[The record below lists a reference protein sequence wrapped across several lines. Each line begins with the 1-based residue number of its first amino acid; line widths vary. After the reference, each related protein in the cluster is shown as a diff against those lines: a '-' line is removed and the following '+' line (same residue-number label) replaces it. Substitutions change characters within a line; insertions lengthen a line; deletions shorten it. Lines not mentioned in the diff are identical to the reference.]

1 MALLLVYRLR
11 RNAVFFI
18 KRFLYLPPPVRFI
31 DGALHGIRQP
41 VCVHHHMTVLV
52 PGRPPDSLHHGRIAA
67 QKTFLVRIQ
76 NSNTAHFRQV
86 QAFPQQVDTHQHI
99 KLAFPQCINNLGP
112 FNSSYI
118 GMKIAHPHF
127 VLFQIIRQVLRHPLG
142 QGGHQHTLT
151 PFNGLADLAHQ
162 VIDLSFNGTHFHM
175 GIQQA
180 GRPDDLL
187 HHLGRL
193 AQFIIRG
200 SCGNIN
206 HLVDSLIE
214 FFKG

>member
-1 MALLLVYRLR
+1 ME
-11 RNAVFFI
+11 
-18 KRFLYLPPPVRFI
+18 
-31 DGALHGIRQP
+31 
-41 VCVHHHMTVLV
+41 
-52 PGRPPDSLHHGRIAA
+52 
-67 QKTFLVRIQ
+67 
-76 NSNTAHFRQV
+76 
-86 QAFPQQVDTHQHI
+86 
-99 KLAFPQCINNLGP
+99 
-112 FNSSYI
+112 
-118 GMKIAHPHF
+118 IAHPHF

-142 QGGHQHTLT
+142 QGGHKHTLT
-151 PFNGLADLAHQ
+151 PFNGLADFAHQ
-162 VIDLSFNGTHFHM
+162 VIDLSFDGTHFHM

-187 HHLGRL
+187 HHLGCF